1 LQWLSFRLIG
11 TNIWIALDCNC
22 FHHALISFQNYF
34 ILFEKIVL
42 PCDGVGPFSLCVF
55 KGNSP
60 AWLPVGTGKQ
70 MNKVKKKKKKKNNEN
85 LFDSFW
91 LKQLPQ
97 K

>member
-70 MNKVKKKKKKKNNEN
+70 RNKGKKKKKKKNNEN